1 MVRRQPCT
9 IRQVQWWRHCS
20 LRTGND
26 FRFKPDKRPAVK
38 RHGGQLRG
46 QKTGPRAGSRRPGL
60 LTILPPIS
68 RRGRAASCGAC
79 GLCKIQHAGGLKPSA
94 KSGPFAWPPAGSL
107 KSRRADARVLRIR
120 QISTLRPDIFPAWAA
135 GPGLWAFG
143 PAEQRGP
150 RAVSI
155 HGAGRLAA
163 GFDGRMACNCQQ
175 SGLLSGRISCGMG
188 GQRLEWRR
196 AKARRGSPGTA
207 ASEGHRSK
215 EDLACYECRAW
226 NLRDFNVQAREKIVW
241 RMGREAA

>member
-1 MVRRQPCT
+1 M
-9 IRQVQWWRHCS
+9 RH
-20 LRTGND
+20 L
-26 FRFKPDKRPAVK
+26 PATPAYGIPADVA
-38 RHGGQLRG
+38 RSILAYMGGWF
-46 QKTGPRAGSRRPGL
+46 
-60 LTILPPIS
+60 
-68 RRGRAASCGAC
+68 
-79 GLCKIQHAGGLKPSA
+79 LCKIQHADSLKPSA

-107 KSRRADARVLRIR
+107 KSRRADARVLRLR

-155 HGAGRLAA
+155 RGAGRLAA
-163 GFDGRMACNCQQ
+163 GFGGRMAGDRRQP
-175 SGLLSGRISCGMG
+175 GLSVGRMSRGMG

-241 RMGREAA
+241 PWDGRRHRRTSSLRDGNGQGNAAVNQAY